1 MEIRT
6 LQTFQVVAEELNM
19 TKAAIK
25 LNYSQPTI
33 TKHIQSLEA
42 ELGSTLLM
50 KKNGKY
56 ILTYAGEELY
66 KRSIN
71 ILKEIN
77 LIKNISP
84 DHGNHISLK
93 LQGHDYYGFRYF
105 MPAIIKMSRIT
116 PTVNFTLK
124 GSNNEDTISK
134 ILKNEVDV
142 GIITGKIAS
151 SDIIAQPIGFES
163 AALCI
168 HHSIYKQNYQLEDY
182 FANYPIIIDQ
192 SEYYNYDNTFQQT
205 LNQPTIINT
214 TSDEIV
220 QEAILSGKM
229 LGIVRTGRLQ
239 QHIDSGTIKII
250 EVIAKEEQVQVI
262 MNKSNYTNQ
271 TISTLF
277 NLVCQQGIHNAPK
290 LQTIKWA

>member
-33 TKHIQSLEA
+33 TKHIQSLES

-50 KKNGKY
+50 KKSGKY
-56 ILTYAGEELY
+56 VLTYAGEELY
-66 KRSIN
+66 KSSIN

-84 DHGNHISLK
+84 DHGDHISLK

-105 MPAIIKMSRIT
+105 MPAITKMSRIS
-116 PTVNFTLK
+116 PTVNFTLN
-124 GSNNEDTISK
+124 GSNNEETISK
-134 ILKNEVDV
+134 VLKNEVDV
-142 GIITGKIAS
+142 GIITGNIVS
-151 SDIIAQPIGFES
+151 SDIISRSIGVES
-163 AALCI
+163 AALCS
-168 HHSIYKQNYQLEDY
+168 HHSIYRSDYQLEDY
-182 FANYPIIIDQ
+182 FSEYPIIIDQ
-192 SEYYNYDNTFQQT
+192 SEYYNYNNIFGQS
-205 LNQPTIINT
+205 LNQPTIINSS
-214 TSDEIV
+214 SDEIV

-239 QHIDSGTIKII
+239 QYIDSEIIKIV
-250 EVIAKEEQVQVI
+250 EVVAKEEQIQVI
-262 MNKSNYTNQ
+262 MNKSNCNDQ

-277 NLVCQQGIHNAPK
+277 NLVCQQGIQSTSK
-290 LQTIKWA
+290 LQAIKWA

>member
-84 DHGNHISLK
+84 DHGDHISLK

-105 MPAIIKMSRIT
+105 MPAITKMSRIS
-116 PTVNFTLK
+116 PTVNFTLS

-168 HHSIYKQNYQLEDY
+168 HQSIYKPNYQLEDY
-182 FANYPIIIDQ
+182 FSNYPIMIDQ
-192 SEYYNYDNTFQQT
+192 SEYYNYDNTFQQS

-214 TSDEIV
+214 SSDEIV

-239 QHIDSGTIKII
+239 EHIDSGTIKII

-262 MNKSNYTNQ
+262 MNKSNCKNQ

-277 NLVCQQGIHNAPK
+277 NLVCQQGIQSAPK

>member
-33 TKHIQSLEA
+33 TKHIQSLET
-42 ELGSTLLM
+42 ELGSTLLI
-50 KKNGKY
+50 KRNGKY
-56 ILTYAGEELY
+56 LLTKAGEELY
-66 KRSIN
+66 MRSIN

-84 DHGNHISLK
+84 DQGNHISLQ

-105 MPAIIKMSRIT
+105 MPAINKMAKT
-116 PTVNFTLK
+116 NETVTFTLN
-124 GSNNEDTISK
+124 GASNEETISK
-134 ILKNEVDV
+134 ILKNEIDL
-142 GIITGKIAS
+142 GIITGKVAS
-151 SDIIAQPIGFES
+151 SDLITKQIAVES
-163 AALCI
+163 TALCI
-168 HHSIYKQNYQLEDY
+168 HHSIFNPEYSLEDY
-182 FANYPIIIDQ
+182 FSKYPIVIDQ
-192 SEYYNYDNTFQQT
+192 SEYYNYDNSFQQCF
-205 LNQPTIINT
+205 NQPTIINT
-214 TSDEIV
+214 SSDEIV

-239 QHIDSGTIKII
+239 EYIDSGTINII
-250 EVIAKEEQVQVI
+250 EVIAKEEPIQVI
-262 MNKSNYTNQ
+262 MNKSNCTNQ
-271 TISTLF
+271 SISTLF
-277 NLVCQQGIHNAPK
+277 NFVCQQGAHNTPK

>member
-33 TKHIQSLEA
+33 TKHIQSLET

-56 ILTYAGEELY
+56 VLTYAGEELY

-77 LIKNISP
+77 LIKNINP
-84 DHGNHISLK
+84 DHGDHISLK

-105 MPAIIKMSRIT
+105 MPAITKLCRIS
-116 PTVNFTLK
+116 PTLNFTIN
-124 GSNNEDTISK
+124 GSNNEDTIGK
-134 ILKNEVDV
+134 VLKNEVDL
-142 GIITGKIAS
+142 GIITGKIVS
-151 SDIIAQPIGFES
+151 SDIIAQPIGYES

-168 HHSIYKQNYQLEDY
+168 HHSLYKPNYKLEDY
-182 FANYPIIIDQ
+182 FARYPIAIDQ
-192 SEYYNYDNTFQQT
+192 SESYNYDNAFQQS

-214 TSDEIV
+214 GSDEIV
-220 QEAILSGKM
+220 QEAILSAKM

-239 QHIDSGTIKII
+239 DYIDSGIIQII
-250 EVIAKEEQVQVI
+250 EVVAKEEPIQVI
-262 MNKSNYTNQ
+262 MNKSNFKNQ
-271 TISTLF
+271 TVTNLF
-277 NLVCQQGIHNAPK
+277 NLVSQQGIQTTHK